1 MVNFKSAT
9 VQKHKDLSD
18 KIKESLLVED
28 TSIKEKESHSAYFD
42 NLPEGVDKKSVEEIS
57 KYNGKFIT
65 AAHVAI
71 GEIAADI
78 FSKNK
83 KAEEVNAEIGFF
95 GKTDSVAVN
104 VAREKTYTNHLA
116 ENGASEEIT
125 KALVMKTTVTTQSAK
140 GYGLKSV
147 RASMS
152 EEFSD
157 LFKK

>member
-1 MVNFKSAT
+1 MVNFKNQT
-9 VQKHKDLSD
+9 VQRHKELADR
-18 KIKESLLVED
+18 IKDSLVVED
-28 TSIKEKESHSAYFD
+28 TSIKEKESHSAYYD
-42 NLPEGVDKKSVEEIS
+42 NLPEGVDRKSVEEIS

-71 GEIAADI
+71 GELAADV

-83 KAEEVNAEIGFF
+83 KAEEVNAEVGFF
-95 GKTDSVAVN
+95 GKTDSVSVN
-104 VAREKTYTNHLA
+104 VSREKTYTNHLA
-116 ENGASEEIT
+116 EGKESEEIT